1 MPLAW
6 RFAFLTTGC
15 PGNGGAR
22 NRGAVARSSIGLI
35 FMACGTWPPC
45 HKVRS
50 LVHAG
55 GDFTRDASGE
65 RMGDLPLK
73 RGRSPGQ

>member
-6 RFAFLTTGC
+6 QFAFLTAGC

-22 NRGAVARSSIGLI
+22 NRGAVACSPFGLV
-35 FMACGTWPPC
+35 FMTCGAWPPC

-55 GDFTRDASGE
+55 GDLTRDASGA
-65 RMGDLPLK
+65 RVGGGICL
-73 RGRSPGQ
+73 

>member
-1 MPLAW
+1 MPLA
-6 RFAFLTTGC
+6 RQLTFLTASC

-22 NRGAVARSSIGLI
+22 NRGAVARSSFGL
-35 FMACGTWPPC
+35 FCMTCGAWPPC

-55 GDFTRDASGE
+55 GDFTRDASGVRVE
-65 RMGDLPLK
+65 GICL
-73 RGRSPGQ
+73 

>member
-1 MPLAW
+1 MPLAGW
-6 RFAFLTTGC
+6 FAFLAAGC

-22 NRGAVARSSIGLI
+22 NCRVVARSFLGLVC
-35 FMACGTWPPC
+35 MTCGAWPPC

-55 GDFTRDASGE
+55 GDSTHDASGP
-65 RMGDLPLK
+65 RVGGICL
-73 RGRSPGQ
+73 